1 MILMFPC
8 PTCTIKVKA
17 RSSRMLSAQVKE
29 KYYRCNNATCL
40 CTFRTYESFEEFITT
55 TRDPHA
61 PKKAVVQEPER
72 PQQSKNSP
80 RFSMR
85 LE

>member
-8 PTCTIKVKA
+8 PACSIEVKA
-17 RSSRMLSAQVKE
+17 HSSRMLSAQVKE
-29 KYYRCNNATCL
+29 KYYSCNNAACL

-55 TRDPHA
+55 TRDPYV
-61 PKKAVVQEPER
+61 PKKAGIPEPEC

>member
-1 MILMFPC
+1 MIPMFPC
-8 PTCTIKVKA
+8 PTCAIKVKA

-29 KYYRCNNATCL
+29 KYYRCNNVACL
-40 CTFRTYESFEEFITT
+40 CTFKTYESFEAFITK
-55 TRDPHA
+55 TRDPYA
-61 PKKAVVQEPER
+61 
-72 PQQSKNSP
+72 PQQAVSQDPEHPQQPKHNP